1 MKIKFFEDTDTAL
14 LELGAGTPTETRE
27 VSEDITL
34 DLDDSAQVVS
44 ITVEHA
50 SFWRSFSG
58 SEDKVPSPDW
68 HGEVLSE
75 RLAKVEAGEGKF
87 LTIPELKARLAPKE
101 A

>member
-1 MKIKFFEDTDTAL
+1 MKIKYFEDTNTAL
-14 LELGAGTPTETRE
+14 LELGVGTPNETRE
-27 VSEDITL
+27 LSEDITL

-75 RLAKVEAGEGKF
+75 RLAKVEAGEGKS